1 MKVHELREHLK
12 RVDQDGY
19 VNIQIHDTVLGE
31 DNYDFTVDIIDDTLM
46 LCPIEHAPHTPNTA
60 EPFEVYLM
68 IRHLELRQDC
78 PTNVKVLWE
87 YAQVL
92 ADRFKF
98 DTSIDRHRLSWL
110 RQQYSGE
117 VVTVYFE
124 YKNWASEE
132 VGGLVAW
139 AYLEILPVLREE
151 CRNDGYDKVTESI
164 G

>member
-1 MKVHELREHLK
+1 MKVHKLRKHLK
-12 RVDQDGY
+12 RVDQEGY
-19 VNIQIHDTVLGE
+19 VQIQIHDTVLGE
-31 DNYDFTVDIIDDTLM
+31 DCYDFTVDILDDTLM

-78 PTNVKVLWE
+78 PSNVKVLWE

-98 DTSIDRHRLSWL
+98 DTSIDRLSWL
-110 RQQYSGE
+110 RQQYLGE
-117 VVTVYFE
+117 VTVYFE
-124 YKNWASEE
+124 SKNWSSQK

-139 AYLEILPVLREE
+139 AYLEMLPALREE
-151 CRNDGYDKVTESI
+151 CRNNGYDKVTESI

>member
-1 MKVHELREHLK
+1 MK
-12 RVDQDGY
+12 
-19 VNIQIHDTVLGE
+19 
-31 DNYDFTVDIIDDTLM
+31 
-46 LCPIEHAPHTPNTA
+46 ANTA

-78 PTNVKVLWE
+78 PSNVKVLWE
-87 YAQVL
+87 YAQAL

-98 DTSIDRHRLSWL
+98 DTSIDRLSWL

-124 YKNWASEE
+124 SKNWSSEK

-139 AYLEILPVLREE
+139 AYLEILPALREE
-151 CRNDGYDKVTESI
+151 CRNNGYDEVTESI
-164 G
+164 E